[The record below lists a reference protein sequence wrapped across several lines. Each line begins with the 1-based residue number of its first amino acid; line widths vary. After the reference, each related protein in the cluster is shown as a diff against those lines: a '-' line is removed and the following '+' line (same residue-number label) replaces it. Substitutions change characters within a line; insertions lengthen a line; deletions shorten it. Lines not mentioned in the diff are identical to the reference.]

1 MFCITNSIEFQAVTG
16 LYLTF
21 IKVFLNITMF
31 INGIIVPY
39 QLYQL
44 FKAVMSWPLK
54 LLLTLL
60 ASCLLAAPAAAGI
73 KRFTDSQGVIRISN
87 VEDNGP
93 RRLQTATPAAPPL
106 AAGAQSA
113 ARPLAAEKSSDT
125 ALPQPSSP
133 AVSPESRM
141 AEVQPLP
148 EHRDPLVTSPTVS
161 APAPPAA
168 LPAGGDATAAGAAAP
183 APETAAARTDSG
195 EQASSLTASPDSLLY
210 IAPLTRP
217 AAGVDPVPG
226 NPETAASSGQLP
238 VQNAA
243 FEPEAPR
250 SVSHPV
256 IQAPSPPRQE
266 KSSGGIRTYRN
277 REGVLVI
284 TNVAP
289 TPAETAPRLQHAE
302 NGAGS
307 GKSLANKSLD
317 RDQKPHVAADL
328 RPVSWNPEQMANA
341 PLPARGG
348 TAAAYG
354 SIRRY
359 RDRHGVIR
367 IDNDGPGS
375 GESQLPPG
383 ALALAGPALNGPP
396 EQFATRPPP
405 SENPAH
411 PPPADQA
418 GLPGVFLKS
427 AASLDA
433 ELGGAGGVQ
442 RLRDRL
448 GFWHIKTV
456 NDRWVMEA
464 PVFLRPAA
472 DTREVLLAAVSTAAR
487 APEFTNLL
495 QIEVPRLPQAEVP
508 RLPQVADLAELTWA
522 ALAALP
528 VEPAP
533 PRYRGI
539 SANRD
544 SQGRL
549 VITNAPVQAGMG
561 SGSSWTLAGAHLEPI
576 IREAAQ
582 VYQLPPSL
590 IRAVI
595 KVESNF
601 VHLAVSPKGAMG
613 LMQLMPGTAR
623 LLGVEEP
630 FNPRDNI
637 HGGCRYLRM
646 LIDEFGGSLPL
657 ALAAYNAGPQRVVD
671 SGFRVPEIKETQ
683 EFLTQVIG
691 RYLAEEKKNRSPWT

>member
-1 MFCITNSIEFQAVTG
+1 V
-16 LYLTF
+16 
-21 IKVFLNITMF
+21 
-31 INGIIVPY
+31 
-39 QLYQL
+39 
-44 FKAVMSWPLK
+44 
-54 LLLTLL
+54 
-60 ASCLLAAPAAAGI
+60 
-73 KRFTDSQGVIRISN
+73 
-87 VEDNGP
+87 
-93 RRLQTATPAAPPL
+93 
-106 AAGAQSA
+106 
-113 ARPLAAEKSSDT
+113 
-125 ALPQPSSP
+125 
-133 AVSPESRM
+133 
-141 AEVQPLP
+141 
-148 EHRDPLVTSPTVS
+148 
-161 APAPPAA
+161 
-168 LPAGGDATAAGAAAP
+168 
-183 APETAAARTDSG
+183 
-195 EQASSLTASPDSLLY
+195 
-210 IAPLTRP
+210 
-217 AAGVDPVPG
+217 

-243 FEPEAPR
+243 FDPEAPR
-250 SVSHPV
+250 PVSHPGL
-256 IQAPSPPRQE
+256 QAPSPPPQE
-266 KSSGGIRTYRN
+266 KSTGGIRTYRN

-289 TPAETAPRLQHAE
+289 GPAEDAPRLQHAANGE
-302 NGAGS
+302 GSGRPLAKNPVDLDEKNHLAANLRPASWSPDQAAAAPLQTRDAGAGTT
-307 GKSLANKSLD
+307 
-317 RDQKPHVAADL
+317 VA
-328 RPVSWNPEQMANA
+328 VS
-341 PLPARGG
+341 
-348 TAAAYG
+348 G

-359 RDRHGVIR
+359 RDRHGVIH
-367 IDNDGPGS
+367 IDNDGLGS
-375 GESQLPPG
+375 GASQGQPG
-383 ALALAGPALNGPP
+383 TLAMVEPMVNGPP
-396 EQFATRPPP
+396 EPDATGPPP
-405 SENPAH
+405 AENPAQPH
-411 PPPADQA
+411 TAEKAELPA
-418 GLPGVFLKS
+418 VFLKS

-433 ELGGAGGVQ
+433 ETCAADGLQ

-448 GFWHIKTV
+448 GFWHIKTAG
-456 NDRWVMEA
+456 DRWVMEA

-487 APEFTNLL
+487 VPEVTNLL

-508 RLPQVADLAELTWA
+508 RLPQAADLAELAWA

-539 SANRD
+539 SASRD

-549 VITNAPVQAGMG
+549 VITNAPAQAGIG
-561 SGSSWTLAGAHLEPI
+561 SGASWALAGAHLEPI

-595 KVESNF
+595 KMESNF

-630 FNPRDNI
+630 FNPRENI

-646 LIDEFGGSLPL
+646 LIDSFGGSLPL

-691 RYLAEEKKNRSPWT
+691 RYLSEEKKTRSPWT

>member
-1 MFCITNSIEFQAVTG
+1 V
-16 LYLTF
+16 
-21 IKVFLNITMF
+21 
-31 INGIIVPY
+31 
-39 QLYQL
+39 
-44 FKAVMSWPLK
+44 
-54 LLLTLL
+54 
-60 ASCLLAAPAAAGI
+60 
-73 KRFTDSQGVIRISN
+73 
-87 VEDNGP
+87 
-93 RRLQTATPAAPPL
+93 
-106 AAGAQSA
+106 
-113 ARPLAAEKSSDT
+113 
-125 ALPQPSSP
+125 
-133 AVSPESRM
+133 
-141 AEVQPLP
+141 
-148 EHRDPLVTSPTVS
+148 H
-161 APAPPAA
+161 
-168 LPAGGDATAAGAAAP
+168 
-183 APETAAARTDSG
+183 
-195 EQASSLTASPDSLLY
+195 
-210 IAPLTRP
+210 
-217 AAGVDPVPG
+217 
-226 NPETAASSGQLP
+226 
-238 VQNAA
+238 NAA

-250 SVSHPV
+250 PVSHPG
-256 IQAPSPPRQE
+256 IQDTSPPGPE
-266 KSSGGIRTYRN
+266 KTTGGIRTYRN

-289 TPAETAPRLQHAE
+289 APVEAGSRLQQAE
-302 NGAGS
+302 NGEGS
-307 GKSLANKSLD
+307 GKLPAKKSLD

-341 PLPARGG
+341 PLPARGAAGG

-383 ALALAGPALNGPP
+383 ALALAEPAVNGPP
-396 EQFATRPPP
+396 DESATRPPP

-418 GLPGVFLKS
+418 ELPGVFLKS

-448 GFWHIKTV
+448 GFWHIKAV

-487 APEFTNLL
+487 VPEVTSLL
-495 QIEVPRLPQAEVP
+495 QIEVPRLPQAEAP
-508 RLPQVADLAELTWA
+508 RLPQVADLAELAWA

-539 SANRD
+539 SASRD

-549 VITNAPVQAGMG
+549 VITNAPVQAVMG
-561 SGSSWTLAGAHLEPI
+561 TGPSWALAGAHLEPI

-582 VYQLPPSL
+582 IYQLPPSL